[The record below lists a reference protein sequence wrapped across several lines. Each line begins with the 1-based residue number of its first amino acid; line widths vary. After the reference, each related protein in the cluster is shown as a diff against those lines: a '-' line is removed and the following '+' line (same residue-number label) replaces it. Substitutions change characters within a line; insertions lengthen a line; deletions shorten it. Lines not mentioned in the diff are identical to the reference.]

1 MGIEVAFCIRHGSP
15 GFQGGKL
22 QLQKFIFW
30 DLTHFSFSPGHL
42 VQTVGIHLILSG
54 SAQCLLCRQQIEKV
68 SDRIH
73 GHRLRRSNKSSFRL
87 FVTHRF
93 DVSLLGFFV
102 AERFDT
108 AVPLQ
113 VVYSENG
120 LSQLK
125 GDRDRHELPAS
136 SGT

>member
-1 MGIEVAFCIRHGSP
+1 MGIEIAFCIRHGSP

-54 SAQCLLCRQQIEKV
+54 SAQCLLCRQQIEEV

-73 GHRLRRSNKSSFRL
+73 GHRLRRSNKSGFRL
-87 FVTHRF
+87 FVTH
-93 DVSLLGFFV
+93 
-102 AERFDT
+102 RFDT